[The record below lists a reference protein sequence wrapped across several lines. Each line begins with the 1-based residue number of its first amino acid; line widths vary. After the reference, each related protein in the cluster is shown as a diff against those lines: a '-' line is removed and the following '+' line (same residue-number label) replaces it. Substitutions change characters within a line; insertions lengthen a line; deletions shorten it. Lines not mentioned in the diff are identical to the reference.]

1 MCMVHTP
8 RMHVHTH
15 LHKGTFMEQTGR
27 ARELDVE
34 LSRVEQLLGAEAI
47 KRGRDRRMVEAKG
60 RGAAIPATY
69 KEGWDRWISKLPL

>member
-1 MCMVHTP
+1 MYGAYT

-15 LHKGTFMEQTGR
+15 LRKDTFMEQTGR

-34 LSRVEQLLGAEAI
+34 LSRVEQLLGVEAI